1 MKSNVISTTLS
12 QAASESGEVNR
23 RSALVAASFAA
34 LAVSGVAVSAV
45 AVSGVG
51 CLAAEAGSASF
62 GAPFVEMTFPV
73 GVLSVEQKAALIK
86 RVTEVVSAAMEF
98 PSGSQRR
105 LFVEILETPEGGF
118 GADGQVVVPRS
129 RQ

>member
-1 MKSNVISTTLS
+1 MKSNVISTTPS

-34 LAVSGVAVSAV
+34 L

>member
-1 MKSNVISTTLS
+1 MNRNEISKPSFQATSELGEVS
-12 QAASESGEVNR
+12 RRAALLAASVGAVT
-23 RSALVAASFAA
+23 
-34 LAVSGVAVSAV
+34 VSGVR
-45 AVSGVG
+45 GF
-51 CLAAEAGSASF
+51 AADAGSASF
-62 GAPFVEMTFPV
+62 GAPLVEMSFPV

-98 PSGSQRR
+98 PADPQRR

>member
-34 LAVSGVAVSAV
+34 LAVSGV

-98 PSGSQRR
+98 PSDSQRR